1 MQPNGRL
8 PTCLASVPVDG
19 IEYDV
24 AAVTNMMK
32 PFFLVSRCVH
42 TWALPCWV
50 MLSILIVVP
59 SVTAQVTEKN
69 IELTRNQSVVVK
81 IHPATGSQL
90 LLWFPSEY
98 GFVDETNNLANKLT
112 ALGIEVWRADL
123 LAAHFLPPLP
133 SSIHQVPIADI
144 AVVINQAV
152 SDKGKTV
159 TVFADGRGAVLAL
172 RGVKYWQQVVK
183 NSHPR
188 SLTGAVLLSPS
199 LYVETPP
206 PGRAAR
212 YLPIVGQSTINSI
225 ILQPQMS
232 PWFWWRDR
240 LQARLKQRGSSCEV
254 RVLNG
259 VRDRY
264 YFRADATA
272 VEIKKA
278 TELPI
283 LIQQSILRLER
294 IQEVK

>member
-1 MQPNGRL
+1 
-8 PTCLASVPVDG
+8 
-19 IEYDV
+19 
-24 AAVTNMMK
+24 MMK
-32 PFFLVSRCVH
+32 PFFLVSRCVY

-50 MLSILIVVP
+50 MLSILIAVP
-59 SVTAQVTEKN
+59 SVAAQVTEKN
-69 IELTRNQSVVVK
+69 IELARNGSVVVK
-81 IHPATGSQL
+81 IHPATGNRL
-90 LLWFPSEY
+90 LLWLPSEH
-98 GFVDETNNLANKLT
+98 GFVDETNDLANKLT

-133 SSIHQVPIADI
+133 SSIQQVPVADI

-152 SDKGKTV
+152 NKKGKTV

-172 RGVKYWQQVVK
+172 RGVKYWQQAVK
-183 NSHPR
+183 TPHTR
-188 SLTGAVLLSPS
+188 SLTGAVLLSPN

-206 PGRAAR
+206 PGQEVQ
-212 YLPIVGQSTINSI
+212 YLPVVGQSTINSI

-240 LQARLKQRGSSCEV
+240 LQARMQQRGSSCEV

-264 YFRADATA
+264 FFRADAMA
-272 VEIKKA
+272 AEIKKA

-283 LIQQSILRLER
+283 LIQQSIARLER
-294 IQEVK
+294 IQEAK